1 MNQTTG
7 AVLAVVNTDLFIARK
22 DGEPMTTISDLFN
35 DAEIPEFIPTLQ
47 IFEDDSVEDIPAAV
61 VTALNRS
68 NLVDKLPVLKE
79 VAIGVGSRGVANL
92 PALVASTVTW
102 FRSNGCKPFV
112 VPCMGSHGGATGPGQ
127 VKVLADLGVTEDT
140 VGCEIRA
147 SMDVVEV
154 GCLDNGLPVYMDRLA
169 WEADGVFI
177 INRIKTHTSFSG
189 VHESGLVKMLTIGL
203 GKQKGADAAHSRGFF
218 EFPTIMPAMAKVL
231 LDSKSTILGGL
242 GVVEN
247 ALEKTCLIEA
257 ISAENLIA
265 RDAELLAYSKTLLP
279 SLPLDQIDLLI
290 IDRMGKNISGAGM
303 DPNITGRHLS
313 AAKSGGPTVTRLV
326 ALGLTEESKGNAT
339 GMGTADIIPRSMAD
353 AINFD
358 YTYANVITST
368 NLGFVRMPMVL
379 QTEEDSIRCG
389 VKTCSAPADQLR
401 AIRIKDTL
409 HLDKL
414 LLSPAAAEL
423 LTGNPTIRAVG
434 SRKPLKFDGEGR
446 LDRTIWEHGFVE

>member
-1 MNQTTG
+1 MSIIPN
-7 AVLAVVNTDLFIARK
+7 LI
-22 DGEPMTTISDLFN
+22 N
-35 DAEIPEFIPTLQ
+35 DTAIPDFIPAWQ
-47 IFEDDSVEDIPAAV
+47 SFSDNSIDDIPAAV
-61 VTALNRS
+61 VSALNQS
-68 NLVDKLPVLKE
+68 GLVDNVPVFKE

-102 FRSNGCKPFV
+102 FRSNGCRPFV
-112 VPCMGSHGGATGPGQ
+112 IPCMGSHGGATGPGQ
-127 VKVLADLGVTEDT
+127 IKVLADLGVTEET

-147 SMDVVEV
+147 SMDVIEV
-154 GCLDNGLPVYMDRLA
+154 GRLDNGLPVYMDRIA

-203 GKQKGADAAHSRGFF
+203 GKQKGADTAHSRGFF
-218 EFPTIMPAMAKVL
+218 DFPVIMPAMATML
-231 LDSKSTILGGL
+231 LESKPTILGGL

-257 ISAENLIA
+257 IPANNLIT

-279 SLPLDQIDLLI
+279 SLPLEKIDLLI
-290 IDRMGKNISGAGM
+290 IDQMGKNISGAGM

-313 AAKSGGPTVTRLV
+313 PAKSGGPTVTRLV
-326 ALGLTEESKGNAT
+326 TLGLTEESMGNAT
-339 GMGTADIIPRSMAD
+339 GMGNADIIPRSMAN

-368 NLGFVRMPMVL
+368 SLGFVRMPMVL
-379 QTEEDSIRCG
+379 ETDEAVLRCG
-389 VKTCSAPADQLR
+389 VKTCSTAIDKIR

-414 LLSPAAAEL
+414 LLSPAAAEAL
-423 LTGNPTIRAVG
+423 SGHDNIHLAGAPR
-434 SRKPLKFDGEGR
+434 PLEFSKDKF
-446 LDRTIWEHGFVE
+446 LDRTIWEKAFVK